1 MIILGMSNSFYSRKD
16 ERVPFTETFSVE
28 DSAAKG
34 KERVSIV
41 AICSLIASLSLFSAG
56 FAVAFTSPT
65 LLELSNENLTI
76 PSQFINAS
84 SFLPSVFGVSR

>member
-1 MIILGMSNSFYSRKD
+1 MSNNFYSSKD
-16 ERVPFTETFSVE
+16 ERIPFTETCSE
-28 DSAAKG
+28 QDIAKKG
-34 KERVSIV
+34 KERISVV
-41 AICSLIASLSLFSAG
+41 AMCSLIASLTLLSAG

-84 SFLPSVFGVSR
+84 SILPSAFGVSRLFV